1 MHEVVTLGEAMVV
14 LYPTEPRS
22 LTQATML
29 NVGVGGAESNLAIMM
44 SRLGHRVRFISR
56 VGADPFG
63 QRIRHTLEEEAVDT
77 SGLLTD
83 AAAPTGIFFREW
95 LPDGKRRVLYYRAG
109 SAASR
114 LAPDDLRPD
123 MFTNTRLLHITGI
136 TPALSPS
143 CAATVAHAIE
153 LAHAAGVHVSFDPN
167 YRPAL
172 WNPAAAQQALLP
184 LMAQA
189 DLLLMGH
196 EDSQALL
203 GVDEVEQALQAA
215 HALGAK
221 IVVLKQAERGACAW
235 DGTTYTHAPPASVA
249 QVIDPVGAGDAFNA
263 GFLSAWLRGKTLPE
277 ALNLGARLG
286 AATVEILGD
295 YLPQALTSKIRLER
309 G

>member
-1 MHEVVTLGEAMVV
+1 MSEVVTLGEAMVV
-14 LYPTEPRS
+14 LYPTEPLS
-22 LTQATML
+22 LAQATTL
-29 NVGVGGAESNLAIMM
+29 TLGVGGAESNLAIMM
-44 SRLGHRVRFISR
+44 SHLGHRVRFISR

-83 AAAPTGIFFREW
+83 ATAPTGIFFREW

-109 SAASR
+109 SAASH
-114 LAPDDLRPD
+114 LAPDDLRPAL
-123 MFTNTRLLHITGI
+123 FAGTRLLHITGI
-136 TPALSPS
+136 TPALSATCS
-143 CAATVAHAIE
+143 AAVVYSIE
-153 LAHAAGVHVSFDPN
+153 LAHAAGALVSFDPN
-167 YRPAL
+167 YRPTL
-172 WNPAAAQQALLP
+172 WNPAAAQKALLP

-203 GVDEVEQALQAA
+203 GVDDDEQALHAA

-221 IVVLKQAERGACAW
+221 IVILKQAERGACAW
-235 DGTTYTHAPPASVA
+235 DGAAHTHAPPAPVA

-263 GFLSAWLRGKTLPE
+263 GFLSAWLRGQPLSE

-295 YLPQALTSKIRLER
+295 YLPQAITSKIGLER